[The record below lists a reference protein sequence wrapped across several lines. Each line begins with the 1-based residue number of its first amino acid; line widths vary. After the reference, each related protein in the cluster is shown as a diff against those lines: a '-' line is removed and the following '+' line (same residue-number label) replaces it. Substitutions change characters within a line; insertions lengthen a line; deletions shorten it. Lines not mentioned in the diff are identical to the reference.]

1 MLRND
6 RTPLNTPYTPQ
17 LVKLHLERHDEYE
30 QQHLGDEQYEPHGAK
45 QLVASLKT
53 KLAALAQPVRT
64 IRCVR
69 GVAGDTC
76 TAEQT
81 G

>member
-30 QQHLGDEQYEPHGAK
+30 QQQLGDAHYEPRAPT
-45 QLVASLKT
+45 QLATALRA
-53 KLAALAQPVRT
+53 KLAVLALPVQR
-64 IRCVR
+64 IRCVAAAALKVN
-69 GVAGDTC
+69 GLC
-76 TAEQT
+76 
-81 G
+81 